1 MGPMEYMVVQFSGNQ
16 FSGDIVPALAE
27 LTDNGTIRIID
38 LLFVKKDGEGNVT
51 WYELEEIGDGA
62 AAAFDSLD
70 GEIDNLLNEEDAML
84 AAEKLEPNSSAG
96 IWVFEHVW
104 ATRLRD
110 AVVNSH
116 GRIVDN
122 ARIPRAIVQA
132 ALEAAGISAE

>member
-1 MGPMEYMVVQFSGNQ
+1 MGPVEYMVVEFAGNQ
-16 FSGDIVPALAE
+16 FSGDVVPALVE
-27 LTDNGTIRIID
+27 LTNNGTIRIID

-62 AAAFDSLD
+62 AAAFDRID
-70 GEIDNLLNEEDAML
+70 GEIDNLLNEEDAL
-84 AAEKLEPNSSAG
+84 IAADKLEPNSSAA
-96 IWVFEHVW
+96 IWVFEHTW

-122 ARIPRAIVQA
+122 ARIPRAVVQA
-132 ALEAAGISAE
+132 ALEAAGIAEE